1 MAVIGSR
8 DNLNRD
14 PAKMPRFNSES
25 ESTGIFLNQAYKHMN
40 GSEVY
45 RPNFLTAVIDT
56 NSVANQQRTVYSV
69 SGKGG
74 FLLFAFGNGT
84 DATNIGIAT
93 TFIITVDGVAT
104 TVALPT
110 SGGLQNPRGF
120 LGAPA
125 GTSYNSSWSHLWNTP
140 TGFLTEGSNTEN
152 ANVDNK
158 CFEYSGE
165 YSAYPVLVLMPN
177 LLMANYNPQ
186 ACLRF
191 ENSLTVSVATNVST
205 SGTNARKAGCLV
217 RLDS

>member
-8 DNLNRD
+8 DSLNRD

-25 ESTGIFLNQAYKHMN
+25 EYTGIILNEAYKHMN

-45 RPNFLTAVIDT
+45 RTNILTASIDT

-74 FLLFAFGNGT
+74 FLVFAFGSAT
-84 DATNIGIAT
+84 DASNIGIET

-110 SGGLQNPRGF
+110 SGGLANPRGF
-120 LGAPA
+120 LGAAA
-125 GTSYNSSWSHLWNTP
+125 GTGYNSSVPQLFNTP
-140 TGFLTEGSNTEN
+140 VGFLTSGGGTES
-152 ANVDNK
+152 ANKDNM
-158 CFEYSGE
+158 CFEYSGA
-165 YSAYPVLVLMPN
+165 YTAYPVRVLMPN
-177 LLMANYNPQ
+177 LLIANYNSE